1 MMKMMIL
8 APRKAG
14 LSHQEFRDYVTRVHG
29 PLVKSVPEVAGAIHH
44 YHYNFPL
51 AGRTDEAFGHPIAAH
66 LDVVTEAW
74 FDSRA
79 AQIANMSGARYLA
92 EVRPDEGRFAD
103 EGRAVMHYTHE
114 IEITPGASTGGKL
127 FYFRRRCAGL
137 GREEFQSKWRHGFTE
152 IVGDSPIWRSV
163 VSRYVQNHVF
173 PEADHPSGDD
183 PRFFDVI
190 DELFLPEAGAE
201 AALRRDQRMVSRI
214 AALEHQLLDKART
227 CAIVTETV
235 RNIE

>member
-8 APRKAG
+8 ASRKQG
-14 LSHQEFRDYVTRVHG
+14 LSHTEFRDYVTRVHG
-29 PLVKSVPEVAGAIHH
+29 PLVRSVPEVAEAIRR

-51 AGRTDEAFGHPIAAH
+51 PGMGDPVFGHQVAAH
-66 LDVVTEAW
+66 LDIVTEAW

-114 IEITPGASTGGKL
+114 IEISAGSSTSVKL
-127 FYFRRRCAGL
+127 FYFRRRREGIS
-137 GREEFQSKWRHGFTE
+137 REEFQSRWRCRFTE
-152 IVGDSPIWRSV
+152 IAGESAIWRAA
-163 VSRYVQNHVF
+163 VSRCVQNHVF
-173 PEADHPSGDD
+173 PEACHPDGGD

-190 DELFLPEAGAE
+190 DELFLTEPAAAGR
-201 AALRRDQRMVSRI
+201 LRTEPGLI
-214 AALEHQLLDKART
+214 ACFSEMEDELLEPGRT
-227 CAIVTETV
+227 TAIMTETV
-235 RNIE
+235 RNID